1 MFSKHAILG
10 SELLKASRYFTFPRA
25 LLVFMSACIRD
36 PAAPDRAVSRLPR
49 ISASTATGFA
59 LISQPDSMGPQ
70 DVSFGRSLACSAGK
84 RILGG
89 GVENA
94 NYGVVMQ
101 ETNPQPAGD
110 AWAYAV
116 SRKAGGTTVT
126 FTGWAVCADSS
137 IAGYGLIARSD
148 TMGPSAVSFGR
159 SLVCPL
165 RKVVLGGG
173 VENANYGVVV
183 QETHPKITLDTWAYT
198 VARDTGGTSV
208 AFTGRAICA
217 DSAVTGYVLV
227 SRPDSMLPQT
237 VTLGR
242 SVPCPSG
249 RRVFSGGVQ
258 NANYGVVVQESHP
271 NAAGDTWAY
280 SVARA
285 TGGTTVRFTGWA
297 VCAAAIS

>member
-1 MFSKHAILG
+1 MFSKRAILG
-10 SELLKASRYFTFPRA
+10 SELLEASRYLTLPSV
-25 LLVFMSACIRD
+25 LLMVMSACGRD
-36 PAAPDRAVSRLPR
+36 LSAPDRAVSRLPR
-49 ISASTATGFA
+49 ISASTASGFA
-59 LISQPDSMGPQ
+59 LISQLDSMSPQ
-70 DVSFGRSLACSAGK
+70 AVSFGRSLACAAGK

-101 ETNPQPAGD
+101 ETHPQPAGD
-110 AWAYAV
+110 AWTYAV
-116 SRKAGGTTVT
+116 SRKTGGATVT

-137 IAGYGLIARSD
+137 IAGYGLIAQQD

-165 RKVVLGGG
+165 RNVVLGGG
-173 VENANYGVVV
+173 VENTNYGVVV
-183 QETHPKITLDTWAYT
+183 QETYPKSTRDTWAYT
-198 VARDTGGTSV
+198 VSRDTGGTSV

-227 SRPDSMLPQT
+227 SRPDSMLPQA

-249 RRVFSGGVQ
+249 KRVFSGGVQ

-280 SVARA
+280 TVARA
-285 TGGTTVRFTGWA
+285 TGGATVRFTGWA
-297 VCAAAIS
+297 VCAATTS

>member
-116 SRKAGGTTVT
+116 SRKTGGTTVT

-148 TMGPSAVSFGR
+148 TMGASAVSFGR

-183 QETHPKITLDTWAYT
+183 QETHPKI
-198 VARDTGGTSV
+198 
-208 AFTGRAICA
+208 
-217 DSAVTGYVLV
+217 
-227 SRPDSMLPQT
+227 
-237 VTLGR
+237 
-242 SVPCPSG
+242 
-249 RRVFSGGVQ
+249 
-258 NANYGVVVQESHP
+258 
-271 NAAGDTWAY
+271 
-280 SVARA
+280 
-285 TGGTTVRFTGWA
+285 
-297 VCAAAIS
+297 